1 MKTLDFIKWGL
12 VSTVAAWSLPTL
24 AENHAQVDGM
34 VASLAVKGSI
44 VESACTLEMVSEDQ
58 TVSLGGIASH
68 VLNRFGDEAPPVA
81 FHLLLRDCGHW
92 GGVTRSAAHG
102 NNLVWGAGQQTVSI
116 TLRSKQQ
123 QGGLVAV
130 TGQARGLALRL
141 EDGQHRQLWPGMP
154 SQAQLLMPGDN
165 RLTFY
170 VIPQRT
176 AERLI
181 PGAFY
186 AVVNFQLNYD

>member
-1 MKTLDFIKWGL
+1 MSLFKGGLFSTLA
-12 VSTVAAWSLPTL
+12 VWSLLTL
-24 AENHAQVDGM
+24 AENHAPEDGLF
-34 VASLAVKGSI
+34 ASLAVKGSI

-68 VLNRFGDEAPPVA
+68 VLNRFGDEAPPVT
-81 FHLLLRDCGHW
+81 FHLLLRDCGRW
-92 GGVTRSAAHG
+92 GGVTRSATQG
-102 NNLVWGAGQQTVSI
+102 NNLVWGAGQQTVAI

-123 QGGLVAV
+123 KGGLIAV

-141 EDGQHRQLWPGMP
+141 EDEQHRQLGPGMP

-181 PGAFY
+181 PGSFY

>member
-1 MKTLDFIKWGL
+1 MNALSLFKGGL
-12 VSTVAAWSLPTL
+12 VGTLAAWSLLTL
-24 AENHAQVDGM
+24 AENHAPEDGLF
-34 VASLAVKGSI
+34 ASLAVKGSI

-58 TVSLGGIASH
+58 TVNLGGIASH

-92 GGVTRSAAHG
+92 GGVTRSATHG
-102 NNLVWGAGQQTVSI
+102 NNLVWGSGQQTVSI
-116 TLRSKQQ
+116 TLHSKQQ
-123 QGGLVAV
+123 QGGLIAV

-170 VIPQRT
+170 LIPQRT

-181 PGAFY
+181 PGSFY